1 MNSMPADVAQH
12 RVLVVDDDADIR
24 NAVCEALRWAGMLCS
39 EAPDVARAR
48 RVIVRNRPDI
58 VILDLSL
65 PDGDGLD
72 FLREL
77 RSTDDLPVLVLS
89 GRDGEQDRIDGLD
102 LGADDYLT
110 KPFSAKELASRVR
123 TVLRRAQHAS
133 PSGRLSFGN
142 IVIDVEARDARRGG
156 HPLRLTTKEFDLL
169 VFLARHPRTVF
180 SRNDLL
186 DEVWVGPGDRGEA
199 TVTEHMRRLR
209 LKVENDPADPRH
221 LVAVRGVGYR
231 LVP

>member
-1 MNSMPADVAQH
+1 VNTVAAEAAQH
-12 RVLVVDDDADIR
+12 RVLVVDDDADTR
-24 NAVCEALRWAGMLCS
+24 TAVCEALRWAGMLCS
-39 EAPDVARAR
+39 EAQDVARAR
-48 RVIVRNRPDI
+48 RVVVKNRPDI

-77 RSTDDLPVLVLS
+77 RNSDDLPVLVLS
-89 GRDGEQDRIDGLD
+89 GRDGEQDRIAGLD

-123 TVLRRAQHAS
+123 SVLRRAHS
-133 PSGRLSFGN
+133 TPGGSRLSFGN
-142 IVIDVEARDARRGG
+142 VVIDVEARDARRGG
-156 HPLRLTTKEFDLL
+156 QPLHLTTKEFDLL

-180 SRNDLL
+180 SRTELL
-186 DEVWVGPGDRGEA
+186 NEVWTGPGDRGEA
-199 TVTEHMRRLR
+199 TVTEHVRRLR
-209 LKVENDPADPRH
+209 LKIEIDPAEPRH
-221 LVAVRGVGYR
+221 LAAVRGVGYR